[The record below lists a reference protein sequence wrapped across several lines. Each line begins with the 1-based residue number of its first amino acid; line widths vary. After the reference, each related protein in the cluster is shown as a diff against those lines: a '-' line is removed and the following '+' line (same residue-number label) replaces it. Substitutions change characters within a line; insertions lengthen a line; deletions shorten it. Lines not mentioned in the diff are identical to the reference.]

1 MNQPFPQAGRASLQ
15 SGVMLIEAMLAIL
28 IFSIGVLGIIGLQ
41 AAANKAS
48 VQAKYRS
55 EASLLANEIIGR
67 IWATDRS
74 VATIAG
80 RFADATNC
88 PQAQTDAAALV
99 PPVNVVCTAS
109 EYKKWAWEG
118 VSANPGTA
126 LMPANGS
133 VLQMLPSATTYPPE
147 VVVRVLPS
155 ALPLTY
161 PATDRIPRSQ
171 VTVRVKWLA
180 PGEPA
185 PSTLPYHVYET
196 TVEFGG

>member
-1 MNQPFPQAGRASLQ
+1 MKQPFPQAGRQ

-67 IWATDRS
+67 MWATNRT
-74 VATIAG
+74 VAKLAG
-80 RFADATNC
+80 DFADASSC
-88 PQAQTDAAALV
+88 PQAQADAAALN
-99 PPVNVVCTAS
+99 PPVAVVCTAN
-109 EYKKWAWEG
+109 EYRKWAWEG
-118 VSANPGTA
+118 VSAAPGTA
-126 LMPANGS
+126 TAPANGT
-133 VLQMLPSATTYPPE
+133 VLQMLPSAITYPPE
-147 VVVRVLPS
+147 VVVRALPS
-155 ALPLTY
+155 PLPLTY

-180 PGEPA
+180 PGEPP

>member
-1 MNQPFPQAGRASLQ
+1 MKQPLPQAGQQ

-67 IWATDRS
+67 MWASDRKL
-74 VATIAG
+74 ATIAG
-80 RFADATNC
+80 NFADAIHC
-88 PQAQTDAAALV
+88 PQAQAAAAALN

-109 EYKKWAWEG
+109 EYRKWAWEG

-126 LMPANGS
+126 TAPANGT
-133 VLQMLPSATTYPPE
+133 VLQLLPSAVNFWPDVE
-147 VVVRVLPS
+147 VRAVPS
-155 ALPLTY
+155 PLPLTY
-161 PATDRIPRSQ
+161 PAADRIPRSE
-171 VTVRVKWLA
+171 VTVRVRWLP
-180 PGEPA
+180 PGEPP
-185 PSTLPYHVYET
+185 PSPQRPSYVYET
-196 TVEFGG
+196 TVQIGG